1 MHPTHALAIA
11 LTAIALAAGRAPAAD
26 ASPAQA
32 TAVADIKVAPGFAV
46 ELLYS
51 VPAATMGSW
60 VCLAV
65 DPQGRLITAD
75 QYGRLYRVSLPAK
88 GSAGSPRIESIDV
101 DVGMAQGLLCAFG
114 SLYVMANDQN
124 LSRVG
129 LYRVRDSDG
138 DDRYD
143 SVEVLRHLEGNGE
156 HGPHGIVLAPDGL
169 SLLVCCGN
177 MTKLPAVGWS
187 RVPRVWDE
195 DQVLPPMSTPGGM
208 FAELRAPGG
217 WVARV
222 SPDGLGWEVVATG
235 FRNHYDIAVSPEGE
249 LFTYDSDMEWDVG
262 TPWYR
267 PTRVNHVVSGG
278 EFGWRTGT
286 GPWPAWHPD
295 SVGAV
300 VDIGP
305 GSPTGVAFGTHAAF
319 PEKYQRALFLCDWSY
334 GTIYAVHLTPSGASY
349 TGTPERFISAAPLPV
364 SDIVVNP
371 MDGAMY
377 FTIGGRRTQSAL
389 YRVTFTGTPSMARTA
404 GALKAASDQSTEIAA
419 ELPSDRSRAVD
430 GGLRQLRKEIES
442 LHAPGATDAVDRAWP
457 HLGHTDRSIRYAA
470 RTAIE
475 LTPAAEWTARALA
488 EESSADARINA
499 LLAVA
504 RCGTK
509 TVAAPLFAALL
520 DIEDEALT
528 ASQRLDL
535 LRVIGLAFLRVGS
548 PSTDTTATLAARLDG
563 RYPSRSPALDRELCR
578 LLVHLG
584 HPAAARKT
592 LDLLSQA
599 ATQEDQV
606 HYAYCLRA
614 LEGPWTIDE
623 RREYFGWFAKA
634 ARMRGGFSFADFLKN
649 IRQQAIQRL
658 NDAERAALADV
669 LETDAATDLPVVEA
683 ESRPFVRTWTVDDL
697 LPDVRHGLSGRDFE
711 NGRRMFRLAACFN
724 CHRIA
729 GEGGAVGPD
738 LTAVARR
745 YDTRALLESI
755 IEPSRVIS
763 DQYEASVFVLASG
776 RSVVGRVV
784 TLNENVISVCENM
797 LDPGR
802 LTLIRRDEID
812 ERHVSPVSTMPAGLI
827 NHLHRN
833 DVLDLVAYLQSG
845 GNANPQ
851 VVPEIP

>member
-1 MHPTHALAIA
+1 MHSIFSIAVALAAIA
-11 LTAIALAAGRAPAAD
+11 LGAAHAGATDP
-26 ASPAQA
+26 SHSTG

-75 QYGRLYRVSLPAK
+75 QYGRLYRATVPTR
-88 GSAGSPRIESIDV
+88 GSGAAALVEPIEV

-114 SLYVMANDQN
+114 SLYVMANDRD

-129 LYRVRDSDG
+129 LYRVRDTDG

-143 SVEVLRHLEGNGE
+143 SVELLRRLDGNGE
-156 HGPHGIVLAPDGL
+156 HGPHGIALAPDGN

-177 MTKLPAVGWS
+177 MTKLTDVNRS
-187 RVPRVWDE
+187 RVPRVWGE
-195 DQVLPPMSTPGGM
+195 DQLLPSMSTPGGM

-222 SPDGLGWEVVATG
+222 SPDGRDWELVATG
-235 FRNHYDIAVSPEGE
+235 FRNQYDIAVSPEGE

-286 GPWPAWHPD
+286 GPWPDWYPD

-319 PEKYQRALFLCDWSY
+319 PAKYQHALYICDWSY
-334 GTIYAVHLTPSGASY
+334 GTIYAVHLSPSGASY
-349 TGTPERFISAAPLPV
+349 TGAAERFISAAPLPV
-364 SDIVVNP
+364 SDLVVNP
-371 MDGAMY
+371 TDGAMY
-377 FTIGGRRTQSAL
+377 FTTGGRRTQSGL
-389 YRVTFTGTPSMARTA
+389 YRVTYTSRESPP
-404 GALKAASDQSTEIAA
+404 QA
-419 ELPSDRSRAVD
+419 ELIPTAPAAVAAGPEDR
-430 GGLRQLRKEIES
+430 LRRLRNEIES
-442 LHAPGATDAVDRAWP
+442 LHASGAADVVDRAWP
-457 HLGHTDRSIRYAA
+457 HLGHPDRSIRYAA
-470 RTAIE
+470 RTAVE
-475 LTPAAEWTARALA
+475 LVPPAGWTARALA
-488 EESSADARINA
+488 ERSAPDARINA

-504 RCGTK
+504 RCGGK
-509 TVAAPLFAALL
+509 EVAGKLFSELLDVEGEQLTVA
-520 DIEDEALT
+520 
-528 ASQRLDL
+528 QRLDL
-535 LRVIGLAFLRVGS
+535 LRAVGLACIRVGVPDADMS
-548 PSTDTTATLAARLDG
+548 SSLAARLDA
-563 RYPSRSPALDRELCR
+563 RYPAGVAVLDRELCR

-584 HPAAARKT
+584 HPAVARKT
-592 LDLLSQA
+592 LALLSTA

-614 LEGPWTIDE
+614 LDGPWTIAE
-623 RREYFGWFAKA
+623 RREYLRWFASA
-634 ARMRGGFSFADFLKN
+634 ARLRGGFSFADFLKN
-649 IRQQAIQRL
+649 IRKDAIDRL
-658 NDAERAALADV
+658 DDTEKAALADV
-669 LETDAATDLPVVEA
+669 LAPPAAVDLPVIEA
-683 ESRPFVRTWTVDDL
+683 ESRPFVRTWAVDDL
-697 LPDVRHGLSGRDFE
+697 LPEVRAGLSGRDLE
-711 NGRRMFRLAACFN
+711 NGRRMFRAAACFN
-724 CHRIA
+724 CHRFG
-729 GEGGAVGPD
+729 GEGGAVGPE

-745 YDTRALLESI
+745 YDSRALLESI

-763 DQYEASVFVLASG
+763 DQYEASVFVLSSG
-776 RSVVGRVV
+776 RTVVGRVV
-784 TLNENVISVCENM
+784 TLNENELSVCENM
-797 LDPGR
+797 LDPGH
-802 LTLIRRDEID
+802 LTRIRRDEID

-827 NHLHRN
+827 NHLDRN

-851 VVPEIP
+851 VGTEIP

>member
-1 MHPTHALAIA
+1 
-11 LTAIALAAGRAPAAD
+11 
-26 ASPAQA
+26 
-32 TAVADIKVAPGFAV
+32 
-46 ELLYS
+46 
-51 VPAATMGSW
+51 
-60 VCLAV
+60 
-65 DPQGRLITAD
+65 
-75 QYGRLYRVSLPAK
+75 
-88 GSAGSPRIESIDV
+88 
-101 DVGMAQGLLCAFG
+101 
-114 SLYVMANDQN
+114 
-124 LSRVG
+124 
-129 LYRVRDSDG
+129 
-138 DDRYD
+138 
-143 SVEVLRHLEGNGE
+143 
-156 HGPHGIVLAPDGL
+156 
-169 SLLVCCGN
+169 
-177 MTKLPAVGWS
+177 
-187 RVPRVWDE
+187 
-195 DQVLPPMSTPGGM
+195 MSTPGGM

-222 SPDGLGWEVVATG
+222 SPDGRDWEVVATG

-286 GPWPAWHPD
+286 GPWPDWYPD

-319 PEKYQRALFLCDWSY
+319 PEKYQRALFLCDWRH
-334 GTIYAVHLTPSGASY
+334 GTIYAVHLTPSGATY

-371 MDGAMY
+371 TDGAMY

-389 YRVTFTGTPSMARTA
+389 YRVTYTGTASMARPA
-404 GALKAASDQSTEIAA
+404 EVSAAAS
-419 ELPSDRSRAVD
+419 
-430 GGLRQLRKEIES
+430 GLRQLRKELES
-442 LHAPGATDAVDRAWP
+442 LHAPGTTEAVDRAWP
-457 HLGHTDRSIRYAA
+457 HLGHSDRSIRYAA

-475 LTPAAEWTARALA
+475 LTPTADWTARALA
-488 EESSADARINA
+488 NAANPDARINA

-509 TVAAPLFAALL
+509 AVADPLFAALL
-520 DIEDEALT
+520 DVEDEALT

-535 LRVIGLAFLRVGS
+535 VRVIGLALLRVGS
-548 PSTDTTATLAARLDG
+548 RSTDTTATLAARLDG

-584 HPAAARKT
+584 HPAVARKT

-634 ARMRGGFSFADFLKN
+634 TRLRGGFSFADFLKN

-669 LETDAATDLPVVEA
+669 LEVEPATDLPVVES
-683 ESRPFVRTWTVDDL
+683 ESRPFVRAWTVDDL
-697 LPDVRHGLSGRDFE
+697 LPDVQHGLSGRDFE
-711 NGRRMFRLAACFN
+711 NGRRMLRLAACFK
-724 CHRIA
+724 CHRFA

-784 TLNENVISVCENM
+784 ALNEDVISVCENM

-833 DVLDLVAYLQSG
+833 DVLDLVGYLQSG
-845 GNANPQ
+845 GDTHQQ
-851 VVPEIP
+851 VVTETP